1 VHRNPFVE
9 FVERQRVRIVL
20 RWRGVKHSKSAAEEA
35 SPYLAQLAD
44 IEAHE
49 EDVLLPAGREVSIVS
64 YFVATLSADANAK
77 VTSCCLALLSWYH
90 DVNSLLDVP
99 ERP

>member
-1 VHRNPFVE
+1 MHRNPFVE

-20 RWRGVKHSKSAAEEA
+20 RWRGIKHSKSAAEQA

-49 EDVLLPAGREVSIVS
+49 EDLLLPAGREVSIVS
-64 YFVATLSADANAK
+64 PFSAILSTHASA
-77 VTSCCLALLSWYH
+77 
-90 DVNSLLDVP
+90 
-99 ERP
+99 